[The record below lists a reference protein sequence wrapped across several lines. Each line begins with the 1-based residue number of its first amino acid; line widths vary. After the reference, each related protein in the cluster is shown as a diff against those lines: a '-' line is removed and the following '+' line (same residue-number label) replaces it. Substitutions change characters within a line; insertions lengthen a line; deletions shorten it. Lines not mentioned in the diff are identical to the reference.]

1 MPSSAVKASYNSV
14 AAALTITLNSLAA
27 GPNYATSSAFQ
38 ISTDNPL
45 DVILELGV
53 TVGTVAGN
61 KQIIIFIIGS
71 RDGTNYDTANSGVTD
86 TTHDTMMQVLG
97 VMPCPNNSELV
108 RRQFSVAAAFG
119 GTPPPYFKIV
129 VKNDSGAALS
139 GSGNSCT
146 TTEVWG
152 TVG

>member
-1 MPSSAVKASYNSV
+1 MTTSAVKISYNNP
-14 AAALTITLNSLAA
+14 ATALTITLNSLAN
-27 GPNYATSSAFQ
+27 GNYATSNAFQ
-38 ISTDNPL
+38 ISTDNAL
-45 DVILELGV
+45 DVLLELGV
-53 TVGTVAGN
+53 TVGTVSGN
-61 KQIIIFIIGS
+61 KQVVVFILGS
-71 RDGTNYDTANSGVTD
+71 RDGTNYDTPNSGASD

-129 VKNDSGAALS
+129 VKNDTGAAFS
-139 GSGNSCT
+139 GSGNSCN